1 MEIDITD
8 FVLSCDPGLFSAS
21 VAEFGPSA
29 GRITWNYAI
38 DEARLSPLLHTQ
50 EALEIMRQWARGSGG
65 WEKSEIAAW
74 GAEDLNALFIQL
86 ISGDMREMG
95 LDECD
100 PNEFDWDAYRERSDG
115 GGCIYVCDIA
125 GHESEGRWFYY
136 LGS

>member
-38 DEARLSPLLHTQ
+38 DEARLSPLLNTQ
-50 EALEIMRQWARGSGG
+50 EALEAMQQWAQESGG

-74 GAEDLNALFIQL
+74 NAEDLNALFIQL

-100 PNEFDWDAYRERSDG
+100 PDEFDWAAYAERSDG
-115 GGCIYVCDIA
+115 GGNIYRGDVE
-125 GHESEGRWFYY
+125 GSESFGAWFYY